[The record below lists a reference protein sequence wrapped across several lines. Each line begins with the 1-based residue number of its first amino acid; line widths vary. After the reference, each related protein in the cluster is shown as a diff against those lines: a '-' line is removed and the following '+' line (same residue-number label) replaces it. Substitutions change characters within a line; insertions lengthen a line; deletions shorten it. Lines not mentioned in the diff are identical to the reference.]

1 MHMQYNTRTQYIVD
15 SQEAGPKL
23 QSIVIGENSKMREVP
38 ENRQK
43 TLRNQE
49 KGDYFDP
56 FLERNLE
63 HPTTN
68 GETLT
73 HLLKASLGT
82 GILAM
87 PLAFQCSGLITGI
100 FATVFVSFV
109 CTYCSYSLVKCAHT
123 LYRRTRVS
131 SMSYADVAEVAF
143 ANGPKWSRNFSS
155 VTRQSVLWLLF
166 VTYFGT
172 CSVYTVIIASNFDQL
187 FTYHM
192 GYELNLRS
200 FIAILLIP
208 LILLSYVPNL
218 KYLAPVSMV
227 ANLLMATGLGITFY
241 YTLSDMPN
249 ISERPAVG
257 SLETF
262 PSFFCLTVFAMEAI
276 GVVMPLENNMKTPRN
291 FLGIF
296 GVLNVGMGGVTM
308 VYILLGFFGYLKYGE
323 ATKSSITLN
332 LPIEDVAAQMAK
344 ICISLAVF
352 CTYGLQFF
360 VCLEIIWTKIQ
371 ENFEKST
378 MFHNYVLRTVLVT
391 LSVLIAVAVPTIGPF
406 IGLIGAFCFSLLGIV
421 VPVLI
426 EFATYWNDVTIWM
439 TLRNV
444 VLIIVGILALV
455 FGTVNSVADII
466 AAYDP
471 AQAVKC
477 AINSTLTEPIA
488 E

>member
-1 MHMQYNTRTQYIVD
+1 MFKIK
-15 SQEAGPKL
+15 E
-23 QSIVIGENSKMREVP
+23 EP
-38 ENRQK
+38 ENKQK

-49 KGDYFDP
+49 KGDFDP

-87 PLAFQCSGLITGI
+87 PLAFQCSGLIMGI

-123 LYRRTRVS
+123 LYKRIRVS

-155 VTRQSVLWLLF
+155 ITRQSVLWLLF

-200 FIAILLIP
+200 FIAMLLIP

-241 YTLSDMPN
+241 YTLCDVPN
-249 ISERPAVG
+249 ISERPVVG

-262 PSFFCLTVFAMEAI
+262 PTFFCLTVFAMEAI

-291 FLGIF
+291 FLGLF
-296 GVLNVGMGGVTM
+296 GVLNVGMGGVTV
-308 VYILLGFFGYLKYGE
+308 VYILLGFSGYLKYGE
-323 ATKSSITLN
+323 STKSSITLN
-332 LPIEDVAAQMAK
+332 LPIEDVAAQVAK

-360 VCLEIIWTKIQ
+360 VCLEIMWTKIQ
-371 ENFEKST
+371 ENFKKT
-378 MFHNYVLRTVLVT
+378 TTFHNYILRTVLVT
-391 LSVLIAVAVPTIGPF
+391 LSVMIAVAVPTIGPF

-421 VPVLI
+421 VPVMI
-426 EFATYWNDVTIWM
+426 EFATYWNDVTVWM
-439 TLRNV
+439 TIRNA
-444 VLIIVGILALV
+444 VLIAVGILALI
-455 FGTVNSVADII
+455 FGTASSIADII
-466 AAYDP
+466 STYDP

-477 AINSTLTEPIA
+477 AINSTLTEPTA

>member
-1 MHMQYNTRTQYIVD
+1 M
-15 SQEAGPKL
+15 
-23 QSIVIGENSKMREVP
+23 SKMKEVSD
-38 ENRQK
+38 NK
-43 TLRNQE
+43 LRPFKSQGKSEVAHLN
-49 KGDYFDP
+49 GIDYFDP

-87 PLAFQCSGLITGI
+87 PLAFQCSGLITGV
-100 FATVFVSFV
+100 FATLIVSFV
-109 CTYCSYSLVKCAHT
+109 CTYCSYLLVKCAHT
-123 LYRRTRVS
+123 LYRRTKVS

-143 ANGPKWSRNFSS
+143 ANGPAWSRKFSS
-155 VTRQSVLWLLF
+155 ITRQSVLWLLF

-172 CSVYTVIIASNFDQL
+172 CSVYTVIIASNFEQL
-187 FTYHM
+187 FTHHM
-192 GYELNLRS
+192 GYDLDLRL
-200 FIAILLIP
+200 FIAMLLIP

-241 YTLSDMPN
+241 YTLCYVPN

-257 SLETF
+257 TLEMF
-262 PSFFCLTVFAMEAI
+262 PTFFCLTVFAMEAI

-291 FLGIF
+291 FLGVF
-296 GVLNVGMGGVTM
+296 GVLNVGMGCVTI

-332 LPIEDVAAQMAK
+332 LPTEDLAAQVAK

-360 VCLEIIWTKIQ
+360 VCLEIVWNKIQ
-371 ENFEKST
+371 ENFERAT
-378 MFHNYVLRTVLVT
+378 ILHNYVLRTVLVIA
-391 LSVLIAVAVPTIGPF
+391 SVMIAVAVPTIGPF

-421 VPVLI
+421 VPLII
-426 EFATYWNDVTIWM
+426 EFATYWDEVTVWM
-439 TLRNV
+439 TVRNA
-444 VLIIVGILALV
+444 VLIAVGVLALV
-455 FGTVNSVADII
+455 FGTANSIADIV
-466 AAYDP
+466 AAYGP
-471 AQAVKC
+471 AQAVTC
-477 AINSTLTEPIA
+477 AINSTLPQAIIE
-488 E
+488 